1 MQAARATRFVSHNR
15 YSWRRHSGNYCDDH
29 CSPCSAESAPLP
41 KVDLSRYYRLTRLHV
56 RSIDWLDLS
65 RICWS
70 TQLQRQVALSSKNQ
84 WAASSHNG
92 YTKAPAVYLWSLLH
106 QYRNIIRLTFIQ
118 YMPYRP
124 YSDFVY
130 ALRALVC
137 LPIASRT
144 DDVGIRRPRQ
154 LSPSCVCVCV
164 CACVWYLIILTQY
177 KILTTLLIKV

>member
-130 ALRALVC
+130 ALVHWSVC
-137 LPIASRT
+137 
-144 DDVGIRRPRQ
+144 
-154 LSPSCVCVCV
+154 PSQVAPMTWGSVDLDNSVHRVCVCV